1 MWLNRRYAKGTDNQQ
16 HTRYNHHCA
25 LMTANQ
31 LEHHSATQGSYDL
44 RQTDGTVEQSQIGT
58 HVSVAL

>member
-1 MWLNRRYAKGTDNQQ
+1 MWLNSRYEKGTDDQQ
-16 HTRYNHHCA
+16 YARDNHHRT